1 MRRGRAMSEEDTDS
15 CRELY
20 DVLPW
25 YMLIHVVIAI
35 CASLACVSMTMKQGR
50 AR

>member
-1 MRRGRAMSEEDTDS
+1 MAEEES

-25 YMLIHVVIAI
+25 YMLIHIVIAI
-35 CASLACVSMTMKQGR
+35 CASLACVSTTMKSGR
-50 AR
+50 G